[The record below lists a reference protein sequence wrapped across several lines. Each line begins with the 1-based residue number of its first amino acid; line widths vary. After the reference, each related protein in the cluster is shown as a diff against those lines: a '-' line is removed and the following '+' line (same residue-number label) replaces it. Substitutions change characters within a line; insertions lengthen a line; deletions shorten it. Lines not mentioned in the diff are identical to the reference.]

1 MQKQALFIS
10 LCMGA
15 TILIFIIFLTA
26 MQYSKSNKHSVYGK
40 NNPDDWLFHNFYLKV
55 YSAFFGI
62 KEPEDVA
69 IKLGINIEKYYKN
82 CQLTRTRPNAK
93 RLIVNTIYGFA
104 AFLVSILLSLLV
116 SPVFAALG
124 VFLFFYL
131 VFFEQQRLNSKA
143 EEMREQVATELP
155 RFLDILQTELIVGL
169 PIETSIYIICEKFD
183 SLISREFLEAL
194 NEMELGISG
203 WQQALEK
210 VAAKY
215 DIETLSDFVLD
226 VSTSYMKGVS
236 ITDSVVRKTKEVKE
250 THLLNIKERAGKA
263 TNTMLIPM
271 AIFQFIPLIVLIMFP
286 TMIQIFNAF

>member
-10 LCMGA
+10 LCMGTA
-15 TILIFIIFLTA
+15 ILIFIIFLTA

-62 KEPEDVA
+62 KEPEDEA

-143 EEMREQVATELP
+143 EEMKEQVAAELP

-250 THLLNIKERAGKA
+250 THLLNIKERAGKT

>member
-10 LCMGA
+10 LCMGT

-93 RLIVNTIYGFA
+93 RLIVNTIYGFV

-143 EEMREQVATELP
+143 EEMKEQVAAELP

-250 THLLNIKERAGKA
+250 THLLNIKERAGKT

>member
-10 LCMGA
+10 LCVGA
-15 TILIFIIFLTA
+15 AILVFIVFLTA
-26 MQYSKSNKHSVYGK
+26 VQYSKSNKHSVYGK
-40 NNPDDWLFHNFYLKV
+40 NNPNDWLFHNFYLKV
-55 YSAFFGI
+55 YSAFFGS
-62 KEPEDVA
+62 KDPEDAA

-82 CQLTRTRPNAK
+82 CRLTRTKPNAK

-104 AFLVSILLSLLV
+104 IFLISMLLSFLI
-116 SPVFAALG
+116 SPIFAIFGA
-124 VFLFFYL
+124 FLFFYL

-143 EEMREQVATELP
+143 EEMKEQVAAELP

-286 TMIQIFNAF
+286 TMIQIFTAF

>member
-15 TILIFIIFLTA
+15 AILIFIIFLTA
-26 MQYSKSNKHSVYGK
+26 IQYSKSNKHSVYGK

-116 SPVFAALG
+116 SPAFAALG

-143 EEMREQVATELP
+143 EEMKEQVAAELP

-250 THLLNIKERAGKA
+250 THLLNIEERAGKA

>member
-15 TILIFIIFLTA
+15 AILIFIIFLTA

-143 EEMREQVATELP
+143 EEMKEQVAAELP

-250 THLLNIKERAGKA
+250 THLLNIEERAGKA

-286 TMIQIFNAF
+286 TMIQIFNSF

>member
-15 TILIFIIFLTA
+15 AILIFIIFLTA

-143 EEMREQVATELP
+143 EEMKEQVTAELP

-215 DIETLSDFVLD
+215 DIETLSEFVLD

-250 THLLNIKERAGKA
+250 THLLNIEERAGKA

>member
-15 TILIFIIFLTA
+15 AILIFIIFLTA

-131 VFFEQQRLNSKA
+131 VFFEQQRLNNKA
-143 EEMREQVATELP
+143 EEMKEQVAAELP

-250 THLLNIKERAGKA
+250 THLLNIEERAGKA

>member
-1 MQKQALFIS
+1 
-10 LCMGA
+10 MGA
-15 TILIFIIFLTA
+15 AILIFIIFLTA

-143 EEMREQVATELP
+143 EEMKEQVAAELP

-250 THLLNIKERAGKA
+250 THLLNIKERAGKT

>member
-15 TILIFIIFLTA
+15 AILIFIIFLTA
-26 MQYSKSNKHSVYGK
+26 MQYSKSNKYSVYGK

-143 EEMREQVATELP
+143 EEMKEQVAAELP

-210 VAAKY
+210 VATKY

>member
-10 LCMGA
+10 LCMGVA
-15 TILIFIIFLTA
+15 ILIFIIFLTA

-104 AFLVSILLSLLV
+104 AFLISILLSLLV

-143 EEMREQVATELP
+143 EEMKEQVAAELP

>member
-15 TILIFIIFLTA
+15 AILIFIIFLTA

-143 EEMREQVATELP
+143 EEMKEQVAAELP

-286 TMIQIFNAF
+286 TMIQIFNAC

>member
-10 LCMGA
+10 LCIGA
-15 TILIFIIFLTA
+15 AILIFIIFLTA

-143 EEMREQVATELP
+143 EEMKEQVAAELP

>member
-15 TILIFIIFLTA
+15 AILIFIIFLTA
-26 MQYSKSNKHSVYGK
+26 IQYSKSNKHSVYGK
-40 NNPDDWLFHNFYLKV
+40 NNPDDWLFHNFYLKA

-82 CQLTRTRPNAK
+82 CQLTRTSPNAK

-143 EEMREQVATELP
+143 EEMKEQVAAELP

-271 AIFQFIPLIVLIMFP
+271 AIFQFIPLIILIMFP

>member
-15 TILIFIIFLTA
+15 AILIFIIFLTA

-143 EEMREQVATELP
+143 EEMKEQVAAELP

-236 ITDSVVRKTKEVKE
+236 IIDSVVRKTKEVKE

>member
-15 TILIFIIFLTA
+15 AILIFIIFLTA

-116 SPVFAALG
+116 SPVFTALG

-143 EEMREQVATELP
+143 EEMKEQVAAELP

-250 THLLNIKERAGKA
+250 THLLNIKEKAGKA

>member
-15 TILIFIIFLTA
+15 AILIFIIFLTA

-62 KEPEDVA
+62 KEPEDVS

-143 EEMREQVATELP
+143 EEMKEQVAAELP

-250 THLLNIKERAGKA
+250 THLLNIKERAGKT

>member
-15 TILIFIIFLTA
+15 AILIFIIFLTA

-143 EEMREQVATELP
+143 EEMKEQVAAELP

-210 VAAKY
+210 VATKY

>member
-15 TILIFIIFLTA
+15 AILIFIIFLTA

-93 RLIVNTIYGFA
+93 KLIVNTIYGFA
-104 AFLVSILLSLLV
+104 AFLVSIMLSLLV
-116 SPVFAALG
+116 SPVFAVLG
-124 VFLFFYL
+124 AFLFFYL

-143 EEMREQVATELP
+143 EEMKEQVAAEIP

-236 ITDSVVRKTKEVKE
+236 ITDSVVRKTKEVKD
-250 THLLNIKERAGKA
+250 THLLNIKEKAGKA

-271 AIFQFIPLIVLIMFP
+271 AIFQFIPLFVLIMFP

>member
-15 TILIFIIFLTA
+15 AILIFIIFLTA

-69 IKLGINIEKYYKN
+69 IKLGFNIEKYYKN

-143 EEMREQVATELP
+143 EEMKEQVAAELP

>member
-15 TILIFIIFLTA
+15 AILIFIIFLTA

-116 SPVFAALG
+116 SPAFAALG

-143 EEMREQVATELP
+143 EEMKEQVAAELP

-250 THLLNIKERAGKA
+250 THLLNIEERAGKA

>member
-15 TILIFIIFLTA
+15 AILIFIIFLTA

-143 EEMREQVATELP
+143 EEMKEQVAAELP
-155 RFLDILQTELIVGL
+155 SFLDILQTELIVGL

>member
-15 TILIFIIFLTA
+15 AILIFIIFLTA

-93 RLIVNTIYGFA
+93 KLIVNTIYGFA
-104 AFLVSILLSLLV
+104 AFLVSIMLSLLV

-143 EEMREQVATELP
+143 EEMKERVAAELP

>member
-15 TILIFIIFLTA
+15 AILIFIIFLTA

-143 EEMREQVATELP
+143 EKMKEQVAAELP

-271 AIFQFIPLIVLIMFP
+271 AIFQFIPLFVLIMFP

>member
-15 TILIFIIFLTA
+15 AILIFIIFLTA

-143 EEMREQVATELP
+143 EEMKEQVTAELP

-250 THLLNIKERAGKA
+250 THLLNIEERAGKA

-271 AIFQFIPLIVLIMFP
+271 AIFQFIPLIVRIMFP

>member
-15 TILIFIIFLTA
+15 AILIFIIFLTA

-116 SPVFAALG
+116 SPVFTALG

-143 EEMREQVATELP
+143 EEMKEQVAAELP

>member
-15 TILIFIIFLTA
+15 AILIFIIFLTA

-143 EEMREQVATELP
+143 EEMKERVAAELP

-263 TNTMLIPM
+263 TNTILIPM

>member
-1 MQKQALFIS
+1 M
-10 LCMGA
+10 
-15 TILIFIIFLTA
+15 
-26 MQYSKSNKHSVYGK
+26 
-40 NNPDDWLFHNFYLKV
+40 
-55 YSAFFGI
+55 
-62 KEPEDVA
+62 A

-143 EEMREQVATELP
+143 EEMKEQVTAELP

-250 THLLNIKERAGKA
+250 THLLNIEERAGKA

>member
-15 TILIFIIFLTA
+15 AILIFIIFLTA

-143 EEMREQVATELP
+143 EEMKEQVAAELP

-210 VAAKY
+210 VATKY

-271 AIFQFIPLIVLIMFP
+271 AIFQFIPLFVLIMFP

>member
-15 TILIFIIFLTA
+15 AILIFIIFLTA

-143 EEMREQVATELP
+143 EEMKEQVAAELP

-250 THLLNIKERAGKA
+250 THLLNIKERAGKT

>member
-15 TILIFIIFLTA
+15 AILIFIIFLTA

-93 RLIVNTIYGFA
+93 RLIVNTFYGFA

-143 EEMREQVATELP
+143 EEMKEQVAAELP

-250 THLLNIKERAGKA
+250 THLLNIEERAGKA

>member
-15 TILIFIIFLTA
+15 AILIFIIFLTA

>member
-15 TILIFIIFLTA
+15 AILIFIIFLTA
-26 MQYSKSNKHSVYGK
+26 MQYSKLNKHSVYGK

-93 RLIVNTIYGFA
+93 RLIVNTIYGFT

-116 SPVFAALG
+116 SPVFATLG

-143 EEMREQVATELP
+143 EEMKEQVAAELP

-250 THLLNIKERAGKA
+250 THLLNIEERAGKA

>member
-15 TILIFIIFLTA
+15 AILIFIIFLTA

-116 SPVFAALG
+116 SPVFTALG

-143 EEMREQVATELP
+143 EEMKEQVAAELP

-271 AIFQFIPLIVLIMFP
+271 AIFQFIPLIILIMFP

>member
-15 TILIFIIFLTA
+15 AILIFIIFLTA

-131 VFFEQQRLNSKA
+131 FFFEQQRLNSKA
-143 EEMREQVATELP
+143 EEMKEQVAAELP

>member
-15 TILIFIIFLTA
+15 AILIFIIFLTA

-143 EEMREQVATELP
+143 EEMKERVAAELP

-183 SLISREFLEAL
+183 NLISREFLEAL

>member
-15 TILIFIIFLTA
+15 AILIFIIFLTA

-143 EEMREQVATELP
+143 EEMKEQVTAELP

-250 THLLNIKERAGKA
+250 THLLNIEERAGKS

>member
-15 TILIFIIFLTA
+15 AILIFIIFLTA

-143 EEMREQVATELP
+143 EEMKEQVAAELP

-169 PIETSIYIICEKFD
+169 PIEISIYIICEKFD

-250 THLLNIKERAGKA
+250 THLLNIKERAGKT